1 MEKLVL
7 LSLTKIRKLVSSA
20 RKHKTLRDACD
31 TVMEHLQAKGAREE
45 GALTNSGLGN
55 SGGDESGQQPLSH
68 TNYNQRPDTDADKFF
83 EPFKLA
89 CESKVPKIMEAA
101 LDAIQKLVA
110 YGYLRGTAT
119 VTFAGP
125 GSAGLRQTGSASAG
139 EGGLSAA
146 DAAGAEGEETAAIL
160 MDVVIQTICDCNDQ
174 PEDTV
179 QLQVMKALLE
189 CVISNNTEVHQAS
202 LLQAVR
208 ACYNIHLVSRNP
220 VNKTT
225 ARATLTQMLSIVFQ
239 RMESHDLRAREEA
252 QLALQAM
259 EQSISKFGASGSL
272 SLSPGKGGLFSGI
285 NSPATLSPA
294 KILQPP
300 PSPQRPVQLPCGE
313 NLYPSV
319 YVKLGFVP
327 QGNKP
332 ISLVPRGGAG
342 AGGVPSSSLSL
353 GTPEFPSVLH
363 KDAYLLFRALC
374 RLSVK
379 GQYNDGS
386 DPSLPADPVALQS
399 KVLSLELLLSILERA
414 GPTFRS
420 SEKFVYLVRNHLCT
434 SLLKNATSSNTAI
447 VGLSLR
453 IFIAMTAHFKDSL
466 KAELEVFVSNIFLK
480 LLESENSSFE
490 HKLLVLEVFQNL
502 CQDPRL
508 LIEIFL
514 NYDCDLGAT
523 SMFSRIV
530 LALSKVAHG
539 RGQQALVGDGVL
551 NQGAARRQ
559 HEETAL
565 RTGGLEGLVAITHSL
580 VKAGGFDDDA
590 ATAKRVATGSPGEEV
605 HGSVLSHAGEVGA
618 GGDPLGEST
627 HTIASSTTVGSNGT
641 GEGGGENPH
650 PPPPSESL
658 SVVESYDRKQKL
670 QEEISLGLLKFN
682 LKPSQG
688 LAYMEAHGHLR
699 KTPTDV
705 ARFLHDYRDRL
716 DKTVIGDYLGKEKEY
731 DSGFCVKVLHEY
743 VDMMDL
749 QALDFDAAIR
759 HFLAG
764 FRLPG
769 EAQKIDRIM
778 EKFAERFCL
787 QNPAVFPSAD
797 TAFILS
803 FSIIMLNTDLHN
815 PSVREDRKMTKEDF
829 IRNNRGISSGAD
841 LPEAFL
847 SKIYDNIKRSPISL
861 KEDDDMRAKRAGAGG
876 AGGGGPSE
884 NPFFSTLSLD
894 KRRKEAYQKEREAM
908 VQASEAIFRQ
918 RKRREAE
925 GGGAAKTNGTG
936 GGAGGSSGGGAG
948 QAPMPSVGAF
958 RSPLEDPA
966 QYVRPMFEVAWGPM
980 LSVFSQTIKSS
991 DDPKMISLSLEGF
1004 QHSIRIAARFNL
1016 PTARDLLVN
1025 TLYKFTTLSEVT
1037 EVKPRNIDC
1046 IKTLMAVALSDG
1058 DYLNES
1064 WFDVLQCISHL
1075 ARLQLFASGLHTDDV
1090 FFPEGAMGS
1099 GGGVGGGGAAGGGSS
1114 GGGAALPLQRA
1125 RKPGGSNAADGGGG
1139 GFGSLRGL
1147 FSAPS
1152 KAEAARQVEEF
1163 NAEQI
1168 MGAVDA
1174 AMIERVFTTS
1184 VALDSQAI
1192 QYFVLQLC
1200 EVSKMEVAVAPT
1212 AHHGGGGAY
1221 RPKQDPLGGDA
1232 ALQPRVFSLQKLVEV
1247 ADFNMAARSRLV
1259 WANVWEVLSRHYAA
1273 VGLHENVAVAMY
1285 AIDSLRQLSMKFLA
1299 KEELR
1304 DFNFQRLFLK
1314 PFEVIMAASRSIEV
1328 RELILRCLDNLIS
1341 ARAHNIRSGWK
1352 SMFAVFSL
1360 AAASSDEGLCQFAF
1374 DMIDQL
1380 FRTSFHLLVFDFV
1393 DLVHC
1398 LLVFAENPN
1407 HLHISLAAIA
1417 HLHSAASLL
1426 AEGAVT
1432 AGVVAAGGAAPRG
1445 SPRPGDGSEGLVS
1458 AEKDGSNGVLVSS
1471 SSLTGS
1477 PRSSS
1482 GSGVATSSPSFP
1494 AAAEGTVSAEAALQ
1508 LWWPL
1513 LVGLS
1518 ARVADPRLATRTAA
1532 LEALMNTLRQ
1542 HGGQFAPQTWKL
1554 IFRGVLFPILESART
1569 DCTPQ
1574 VISECPS
1581 LNPSLEVREESWIL
1595 TTTETVLKGYV
1606 ELLEAFWPLTQALAP
1621 EVLAVL
1627 VDCACQ
1633 HERETL
1639 ARIAATVLHRDI
1651 VRGLAG
1657 RLQEPGLWDALS
1669 SSLLGLVR
1677 KNLPEW
1683 GSLELLAAAVE
1694 AGAKGAISSRGL
1706 TPSNRATY
1714 AGTREGGSR
1723 GESAGSYEE
1732 GTGTDFSTPAD
1743 DMDEDEEEEDEDE
1756 DEDETGEA
1764 EAARRMAATGGR
1776 PGRDFSFSFAMV
1788 NNGTIMTQM
1797 VVSLLAQHMLRDL
1810 LAAAWPFLNE
1820 ENLRKVL
1827 DALVESA
1834 DYASEFNMNL
1844 SLRERLR
1851 QGGLMQLPTQQ
1862 QQQLQHQQR
1871 GSLSLSGAGLAA
1883 GAAGARLPHLHEQAI
1898 EGYIILLRALLRL
1911 YASTTAQEAAEAGGL
1926 TWDRRPVV
1934 ERVLVRY
1941 AALVLRQ
1948 YVELEDDL
1956 ARSRE
1961 GKSAASVAAAHAMNT
1976 EVGAY
1981 TPLVLLVLRAFKAL
1995 PSPEFGWHLDWLF
2008 PALAELLTVRSL
2020 EVRKEVRTLLQT
2032 KVGPFALGEQVLP
2045 PGPRAAAAAALLEG
2059 EEEEED
2065 GEGEEEGG
2073 EEGKEREEGRDVE
2086 INVL

>member
-7 LSLTKIRKLVSSA
+7 LSLAKIRKLVSNA

-31 TVMEHLQAKGAREE
+31 TVIEHLQAKGLREE
-45 GALTNSGLGN
+45 AVNSSAHEKADL
-55 SGGDESGQQPLSH
+55 
-68 TNYNQRPDTDADKFF
+68 NYETVQRLDPHGYTPRTDTDADKFF

-89 CESKVPKIMEAA
+89 CETKIPKIMEAA

-110 YGYLRGTAT
+110 YGYLRGTAI
-119 VTFAGP
+119 VTFSGP
-125 GSAGLRQTGSASAG
+125 GSAGLRRP
-139 EGGLSAA
+139 
-146 DAAGAEGEETAAIL
+146 AGAARVEGATSGGDGTGADGENGAAIL
-160 MDVVIQTICDCNDQ
+160 MDVIIQTICDCNDQ
-174 PEDTV
+174 SEDAV

-189 CVISNNTEVHQAS
+189 CVISNTTQVHQAS

-208 ACYNIHLVSRNP
+208 TCYNIHLVSRNP

-259 EQSISKFGASGSL
+259 EQSVGRAGDCATF
-272 SLSPGKGGLFSGI
+272 SLSPGKGPLLSGI
-285 NSPATLSPA
+285 GTPVTLSPLRSQSA
-294 KILQPP
+294 VSSPRAPLQP
-300 PSPQRPVQLPCGE
+300 PCGE

-319 YVKLGFVP
+319 YLNLGFAP
-327 QGNKP
+327 RLLTGGDADTP
-332 ISLVPRGGAG
+332 SMSLARGM
-342 AGGVPSSSLSL
+342 PD
-353 GTPEFPSVLH
+353 FPSVLH

-379 GQYNDGS
+379 GHYNDGDS
-386 DPSLPADPVALQS
+386 GLPADPLALHS
-399 KVLSLELLLSILERA
+399 KILSLELLLSTLERA

-420 SEKFVYLVRNHLCT
+420 SEKFVYLVRNHLCS

-466 KAELEVFVSNIFLK
+466 KAELDVFVSNIFLK

-490 HKLLVLEVFQNL
+490 HKLLVLQVFQNL
-502 CQDPRL
+502 GQDPRL

-539 RGQQALVGDGVL
+539 RGQQAVAGDGVL
-551 NQGAARRQ
+551 NQGASRRLQ
-559 HEETAL
+559 EEMAL
-565 RTGGLEGLVAITHSL
+565 RSGGLEGLVAITKSL

-590 ATAKRVATGSPGEEV
+590 ATAKRAALGASGEEAHGLTPTQVGEATAGVDALGVSATTASGSTAGSNVTGS
-605 HGSVLSHAGEVGA
+605 
-618 GGDPLGEST
+618 
-627 HTIASSTTVGSNGT
+627 
-641 GEGGGENPH
+641 EGGEH
-650 PPPPSESL
+650 PYPAPSSESL
-658 SVVESYDRKQKL
+658 SMVESYDRKQKL
-670 QEEISLGLLKFN
+670 QEEVSLGLLKFN

-688 LAYMEAHGHLR
+688 IAYMEAHGYLR
-699 KTPTDV
+699 KTPAEV
-705 ARFLHDYRDRL
+705 ARFLHDHKDRL
-716 DKTVIGDYLGKEKEY
+716 DKTVIGDYLGKEKDYE
-731 DSGFCVKVLHEY
+731 SGFCVKVLHEY

-749 QALDFDAAIR
+749 QGLEFDQAIR

-815 PSVREDRKMTKEDF
+815 PSVREDRRMTKDDF

-847 SKIYDNIKRSPISL
+847 SRIYDNIKRSAISL
-861 KEDDDMRAKRAGAGG
+861 KEDDDMRAKRGAGG
-876 AGGGGPSE
+876 VGGGASE

-908 VQASEAIFRQ
+908 LQASEAIFRQ
-918 RKRREAE
+918 RKRREA
-925 GGGAAKTNGTG
+925 GGGQASKKNGNGGRTG
-936 GGAGGSSGGGAG
+936 NTGLVVGQGVGSTVSAY
-948 QAPMPSVGAF
+948 
-958 RSPLEDPA
+958 RSLEDPA

-980 LSVFSQTIKSS
+980 LSVFSQTVKTS
-991 DDPKMISLSLEGF
+991 DDLRMISLSLEGF
-1004 QHSIRIAARFNL
+1004 RHSIRIAARFNL

-1025 TLYKFTTLSEVT
+1025 TLYKFTALSEVT

-1046 IKTLMAVALSDG
+1046 IKTLIAVALSDG

-1075 ARLQLFASGLHTDDV
+1075 ARLQLFASGLHSDDV
-1090 FFPEGAMGS
+1090 FFPEGSVS
-1099 GGGVGGGGAAGGGSS
+1099 GGAIGGVGNQGGTGNGTS
-1114 GGGAALPLQRA
+1114 GGGAAFPPQRP
-1125 RKPGGSNAADGGGG
+1125 RKPGGSSAAEGGGG
-1139 GFGSLRGL
+1139 GGAFVGLRGL

-1152 KAEAARQVEEF
+1152 KAEAARQVDEF

-1168 MGAVDA
+1168 MGAIDA

-1221 RPKQDPLGGDA
+1221 RPSQDLLGKET

-1273 VGLHENVAVAMY
+1273 VGLHDNVAVAMY

-1314 PFEVIMAASRSIEV
+1314 PFEVIMATSRSIEI

-1341 ARAHNIRSGWK
+1341 VRAHNIRSGWR
-1352 SMFAVFSL
+1352 SMFAVFSI
-1360 AAASSDEGLCQFAF
+1360 AASSPDEGLCQFAF
-1374 DMIDQL
+1374 DIVDQL
-1380 FRTSFHLLVFDFV
+1380 FRAHFQFLVFDFV

-1398 LLVFAENPN
+1398 LLAFAENDN
-1407 HLHISLAAIA
+1407 HLHVSLAAIA
-1417 HLHSAASLL
+1417 HLQRAGSLL
-1426 AEGAVT
+1426 AEGVVT
-1432 AGVVAAGGAAPRG
+1432 AGMTTVGGIAT
-1445 SPRPGDGSEGLVS
+1445 
-1458 AEKDGSNGVLVSS
+1458 KKN
-1471 SSLTGS
+1471 S
-1477 PRSSS
+1477 PRSIQGTEKFFEKEGISDVASEKRAAEISASPSS
-1482 GSGVATSSPSFP
+1482 GSGLATDFSDSPGSVGSSAS
-1494 AAAEGTVSAEAALQ
+1494 TEAVLQ

-1518 ARVADPRLATRTAA
+1518 ARVADSRLPARTAA

-1542 HGGQFAPQTWKL
+1542 HGGQFNPQIWKL
-1554 IFRGVLFPILESART
+1554 TFRGVLFPILESART

-1574 VISECPS
+1574 IISEFPS
-1581 LNPSLEVREESWIL
+1581 LDPSLEVYEDSWIL
-1595 TTTETVLKGYV
+1595 TTTESVLKAYV
-1606 ELLEAFWPLTQALAP
+1606 EILEAFWPLTQALMP

-1639 ARIAATVLHRDI
+1639 ARISARVLHRDI
-1651 VRGLAG
+1651 VEGLAA
-1657 RLQEPGLWDALS
+1657 RIQEPAVWDALS
-1669 SSLLGLVR
+1669 SCLLGLVR

-1683 GSLELLAAAVE
+1683 GSLELLASAGE
-1694 AGAKGAISSRGL
+1694 AGAKGAMSSRGL

-1714 AGTREGGSR
+1714 AGTRENGAR
-1723 GESAGSYEE
+1723 GDSAGSWHEA
-1732 GTGTDFSTPAD
+1732 GAIDFSSPTD
-1743 DMDEDEEEEDEDE
+1743 DMGVEEEENDGDEA
-1756 DEDETGEA
+1756 GEA
-1764 EAARRMAATGGR
+1764 EAAERMAATGGR

-1797 VVSLLAQHMLRDL
+1797 VVSLLAQRMLRDL
-1810 LAAAWPFLNE
+1810 LATAWPFLNE
-1820 ENLRKVL
+1820 DNLRRVL

-1851 QGGLMQLPTQQ
+1851 QGGLMQLPSQQ
-1862 QQQLQHQQR
+1862 NLGEQGQLVCSRTGMAEVGGCVHA
-1871 GSLSLSGAGLAA
+1871 S
-1883 GAAGARLPHLHEQAI
+1883 RLPHLHEQAI
-1898 EGYIILLRALLRL
+1898 EGYTVLLRALLQL
-1911 YASTTAQEAAEAGGL
+1911 YPPTTSQMAADVGGL
-1926 TWDRRPVV
+1926 TWDRKPVV

-1956 ARSRE
+1956 ASSRE

-1981 TPLVLLVLRAFKAL
+1981 TPLVLFILSAFKSL
-1995 PSPEFGWHLDWLF
+1995 PSKQFGWHIDWLF
-2008 PALAELLTVRSL
+2008 PALVELLTVRSR
-2020 EVRKEVRTLLQT
+2020 EVRKEVRAVLHT
-2032 KVGPFALGEQVLP
+2032 KVSPFVLGKEMLP
-2045 PGPRAAAAAALLEG
+2045 PGPRAAVVAALLE
-2059 EEEEED
+2059 EED
-2065 GEGEEEGG
+2065 DKGGMGEKRAAMDEE
-2073 EEGKEREEGRDVE
+2073 
-2086 INVL
+2086 